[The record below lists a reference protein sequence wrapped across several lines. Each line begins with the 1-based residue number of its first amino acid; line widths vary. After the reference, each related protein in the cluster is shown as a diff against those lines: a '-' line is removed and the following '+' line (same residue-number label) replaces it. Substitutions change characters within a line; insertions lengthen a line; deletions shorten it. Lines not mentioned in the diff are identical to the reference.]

1 MQDAVVDDETQ
12 GCVSG
17 NEDALDDEI
26 QAKDKAIAKS
36 SIIPPGST
44 RKSTKRKGTEE
55 VEILRSIAKSL
66 DPTDASESTISIT
79 DDESKSF
86 GNYVSQALSGMDQR
100 NRMIA
105 INRIQNVIF
114 QVQLSAI
121 QQPHHAGGNILQ
133 TQSNFFTDVMNNP

>member
-1 MQDAVVDDETQ
+1 M
-12 GCVSG
+12 
-17 NEDALDDEI
+17 

-36 SIIPPGST
+36 SIILPGSA

-55 VEILRSIAKSL
+55 VYILRSIAKSL
-66 DPTDASESTISIT
+66 DSSDASESTISIS
-79 DDESKSF
+79 DDDSKSF

-105 INRIQNVIF
+105 INRIQNVIV
-114 QVQLSAI
+114 QVQISAI
-121 QQPHHAGGNILQ
+121 QQPHAGGNILQ